1 MVLRGPFAFASKKL
15 NETQQ
20 RWSTIEKESYA
31 AMWSLQKYRN
41 WLFGADVVVY
51 SDHNPVTYLTEA
63 SPKSANLM
71 WRALAI
77 QEFNV
82 KFCYKPGNRNTAADC
97 LCRPSPAED
106 VKAE

>member
-1 MVLRGPFAFASKKL
+1 MKRSKGGPLLKKNHMLQCGPCNVVLP
-15 NETQQ
+15 
-20 RWSTIEKESYA
+20 W
-31 AMWSLQKYRN
+31 YRN